1 MWVIQLCSSFEKLF
15 WLYKCLH
22 LSIEILESVV
32 NFYKKFYCVILV
44 GIILNLWCEKNSY
57 LNNVEV
63 PNPWIFVCLYRSYL
77 VSIISAFSFQYT
89 NLVYWAGSLAAADLG
104 HMACGVSPLGGG
116 RHQPHYTANE
126 QTTHKLQSNY
136 TKEILALLRKFYEPQ
151 QIFQPGDLAKGLRN
165 PREFDFGGQWDLI
178 TQFHRT
184 GETDS
189 WRAQTKPC
197 VHQDPGERSSVPT
210 RDWARLACECPGV
223 SGGGVR
229 VQWLA
234 VGSGALN
241 TTVHALVLLKEVAII
256 TITLYSLASGQTTGK
271 EHSPAHQ

>member
-136 TKEILALLRKFYEPQ
+136 TKEILALLRKFYDPQ
-151 QIFQPGDLAKGLRN
+151 QISQPGDLKGTEN
-165 PREFDFGGQWDLI
+165 PQRIWLWRPGDLI
-178 TQFHRT
+178 TQLTQDWGNRLLEGTNKTLCAPGPRRKEQCPHKRLSQT
-184 GETDS
+184 CLWVS
-189 WRAQTKPC
+189 RSLWWRCTYTVACCGIRGTEYNSACISPF
-197 VHQDPGERSSVPT
+197 ER
-210 RDWARLACECPGV
+210 
-223 SGGGVR
+223 
-229 VQWLA
+229 
-234 VGSGALN
+234 GSYYHHYP
-241 TTVHALVLLKEVAII
+241 V
-256 TITLYSLASGQTTGK
+256 
-271 EHSPAHQ
+271 